1 MIGNQT
7 PYFPLWLIAL
17 ATGSAAMGITL
28 VTPALPLIG
37 AEFSATPEAV
47 QLLLTLYL
55 AMLALGQLV
64 IGPLSDAFGRR
75 IFFALGGLI
84 ITLFGALSL
93 FAGDI
98 IYLTLCRLFQGLGA
112 AACMSMGRAMIN
124 DHFKRKEAQ
133 KAMASVQTIQAVV
146 PMAALISGGF
156 LVFYTGWQGV
166 MAVITIAGT
175 FIFSCSLFLLPETH
189 HNRTYSISFAK
200 VIHAY
205 GTVLRNPLFVCF
217 MFVSSL
223 QVGAF
228 FSLNA
233 FIPYGYEAIGVSSA
247 AFGLWFAMTPVGYI
261 TGNLFNRLFMV
272 ERGIEKAL
280 FMGCLLSCLAML
292 ILLYSVTSGA
302 QMAISLALPCMLFGF
317 ANGFTVANAT
327 IGGISTAGQ
336 HAGTGSGLI
345 GAMTMICGS
354 VGGAL
359 MILFGA
365 ATDISVGVIG
375 MLVMLFVSLLC
386 GSYIIRNP
394 IQD

>member
-1 MIGNQT
+1 
-7 PYFPLWLIAL
+7 
-17 ATGSAAMGITL
+17 
-28 VTPALPLIG
+28 
-37 AEFSATPEAV
+37 
-47 QLLLTLYL
+47 
-55 AMLALGQLV
+55 
-64 IGPLSDAFGRR
+64 
-75 IFFALGGLI
+75 
-84 ITLFGALSL
+84 
-93 FAGDI
+93 
-98 IYLTLCRLFQGLGA
+98 
-112 AACMSMGRAMIN
+112 
-124 DHFKRKEAQ
+124 
-133 KAMASVQTIQAVV
+133 
-146 PMAALISGGF
+146 
-156 LVFYTGWQGV
+156 
-166 MAVITIAGT
+166 
-175 FIFSCSLFLLPETH
+175 
-189 HNRTYSISFAK
+189 
-200 VIHAY
+200 
-205 GTVLRNPLFVCF
+205 

>member
-1 MIGNQT
+1 MSDAK

-37 AEFSATPEAV
+37 AEFNAAPEAV

-55 AMLALGQLV
+55 AMLAIGQLV

-75 IFFALGGLI
+75 IFFAFGGLI
-84 ITLFGALSL
+84 ITLFGGLSL
-93 FAGDI
+93 FATDI
-98 IYLTLCRLFQGLGA
+98 TFLTICRLFQGLGA

-124 DHFKRKEAQ
+124 DHFERKDAQ
-133 KAMASVQTIQAVV
+133 KAMASVQTIQAIV

-156 LVFYTGWQGV
+156 LVFYAGWEGI

-175 FIFSCSLFLLPETH
+175 FIFACSLLLLPETH
-189 HNRTYSISFAK
+189 HSPSHSISFAK
-200 VIHAY
+200 VMNAY

-217 MFVSSL
+217 MFVSAL

-247 AFGLWFAMTPVGYI
+247 AFGLWFAMTPIGYI

-272 ERGIEKAL
+272 QRGIEKAL
-280 FMGCLLSCLAML
+280 FMGCVLSCLSMV
-292 ILLYSVTSGA
+292 ILLYMVNSGA
-302 QMAISLALPCMLFGF
+302 EMALSLALPCSLFGF

-327 IGGISTAGQ
+327 IGGISTAGK

-345 GAMTMICGS
+345 GAMTMICGG

-359 MILFGA
+359 MIAFGA
-365 ATDISVGVIG
+365 ASDISIGVIG
-375 MLVMLFVSLLC
+375 MLVMLVTSFLC
-386 GSYIIRNP
+386 GSYIVRHP
-394 IQD
+394 IKD

>member
-1 MIGNQT
+1 MPEAK

-37 AEFSATPEAV
+37 AEFNATPDAV

-55 AMLALGQLV
+55 AMLAVGQLI

-75 IFFALGGLI
+75 IFFAAGGLI
-84 ITLFGALSL
+84 ITLFGGLSL
-93 FAGDI
+93 LASDI
-98 IYLTLCRLFQGLGA
+98 VSLTICRLFQGVGA

-124 DHFKRKEAQ
+124 DHFERKDAQ
-133 KAMASVQTIQAVV
+133 KAMASVQTIQAIV
-146 PMAALISGGF
+146 PMGALISGGF
-156 LVFYTGWQGV
+156 LVFYAGWEGV
-166 MAVITIAGT
+166 MAVITIAGC
-175 FIFSCSLFLLPETH
+175 FIFACSLLLLPETH
-189 HNRTYSISFAK
+189 RTPSHSISFAK
-200 VIHAY
+200 VMSAY

-217 MFVSSL
+217 MLVSAL

-272 ERGIEKAL
+272 QRGIEKAL
-280 FMGCLLSCLAML
+280 FIGCVLSCLSMI
-292 ILLYSVTSGA
+292 ILLYMVTSGA
-302 QMAISLALPCMLFGF
+302 EMALSLALPCMLFGF

-327 IGGISTAGQ
+327 IGGISTAGK

-345 GAMTMICGS
+345 GAMTMICGG

-359 MILFGA
+359 MIAFGA
-365 ATDISVGVIG
+365 ASDISIGVIG
-375 MLVMLFVSLLC
+375 MLMMLAISFLC